1 MAREFSR
8 NARVSSQLH
17 KELAVVMQTTMK
29 DPRLGFVTVSDV
41 EVTRDLAIAKI
52 YVSLFETDVKTVTE
66 KMTIL
71 TEAANYIRQE
81 VGKRMKM
88 RRVPH
93 FKFYYDDALE
103 TGMRISK
110 LLDGSDSEGLE

>member
-1 MAREFSR
+1 MAREFAR

-17 KELAVVMQTTMK
+17 KELAVVMQTVMK

-41 EVTRDLAIAKI
+41 EVSRDLAIAKI
-52 YVSLFETDVKTVTE
+52 YVSLFDTDAAQVSE
-66 KMTIL
+66 KMAIL
-71 TEAANYIRQE
+71 TAAANYIRLE

-93 FKFYYDDALE
+93 LKFLYDDALE
-103 TGMRISK
+103 RGMRISK
-110 LLDGSDSEGLE
+110 LLDGSDTEGLE

>member
-1 MAREFSR
+1 
-8 NARVSSQLH
+8 
-17 KELAVVMQTTMK
+17 
-29 DPRLGFVTVSDV
+29 
-41 EVTRDLAIAKI
+41 
-52 YVSLFETDVKTVTE
+52 
-66 KMTIL
+66 MTIL

>member
-41 EVTRDLAIAKI
+41 EVSRDLAIAKI
-52 YVSLFETDVKTVTE
+52 YVSLFDIDAKAVTE

-93 FKFYYDDALE
+93 FKFYYDDY
-103 TGMRISK
+103 I
-110 LLDGSDSEGLE
+110 

>member
-1 MAREFSR
+1 MAREFTR

-17 KELAVVMQTTMK
+17 KELAVVMQTVMK

-41 EVTRDLAIAKI
+41 EVSRDLAIAKI
-52 YVSLFETDVKTVTE
+52 YVSLFDTDAKEVTE
-66 KMTIL
+66 KMAIL
-71 TEAANYIRQE
+71 AEAANYIRLE

-93 FKFYYDDALE
+93 FKFFYDDALE

-110 LLDGSDSEGLE
+110 LLDGSDTEGLE

>member
-41 EVTRDLAIAKI
+41 EVSRDLAIAKI
-52 YVSLFETDVKTVTE
+52 YVSLFDADAKAVTE

>member
-41 EVTRDLAIAKI
+41 EVSRDLAIAKI
-52 YVSLFETDVKTVTE
+52 YVSLFDTDAKAVTE

-88 RRVPH
+88 RRVTH
-93 FKFYYDDALE
+93 FNFYYDDALE

>member
-41 EVTRDLAIAKI
+41 EVSRDLAIAKI
-52 YVSLFETDVKTVTE
+52 YVSLFDTDAKAVTE

>member
-41 EVTRDLAIAKI
+41 EVSRDLAIAKI
-52 YVSLFETDVKTVTE
+52 YVSLFDTDAKAVTE

-93 FKFYYDDALE
+93 FKFYYDDAL
-103 TGMRISK
+103 
-110 LLDGSDSEGLE
+110 